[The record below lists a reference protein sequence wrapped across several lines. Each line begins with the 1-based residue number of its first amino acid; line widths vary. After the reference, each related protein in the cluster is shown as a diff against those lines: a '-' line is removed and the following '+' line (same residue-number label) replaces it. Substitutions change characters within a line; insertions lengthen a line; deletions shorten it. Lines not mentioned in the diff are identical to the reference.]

1 MAGGE
6 LVGLRQYPVRIVVN
20 GVGRPEVKPRAQERY
35 HQQRRHPEHTGQVT
49 DAANEQAED

>member
-1 MAGGE
+1 M
-6 LVGLRQYPVRIVVN
+6 VKS
-20 GVGRPEVKPRAQERY
+20 GRPEVKPRAQEHY